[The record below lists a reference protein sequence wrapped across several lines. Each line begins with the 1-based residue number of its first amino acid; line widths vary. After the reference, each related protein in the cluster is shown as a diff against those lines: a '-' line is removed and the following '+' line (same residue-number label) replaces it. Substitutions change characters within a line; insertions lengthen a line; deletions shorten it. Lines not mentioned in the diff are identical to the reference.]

1 MFYKLMIKKILSILL
16 LLIANFTYADTIKTD
31 VLVVGGGASGVAA
44 AIQSAR
50 SNVKTLLIEQGP
62 LLGGSMTAGG
72 FCILDANRNLPT
84 GIYAEFRGRVV
95 SYYKSRLGYDTTK
108 NAPLNFEPAIGAS
121 ILKKLTDTV
130 KNLTIKMN
138 TPFTAIKKDGTGWEV
153 SITANGKT
161 DVIKAQAVIDA
172 TELGDVAA
180 KAGVVFNTGFDSRND
195 TGEALAPANATN
207 QIQDISWIAILKDYG
222 KGADSTI
229 VKPEGY
235 EASQFACL
243 KKADIKKLLKAGAL
257 MNDKYLVNWNDCA
270 SQYSVTSNDLLPE
283 NREATFRQSR
293 LHTLGLIYYLQTEL
307 GYKNLGLADEFPTKD
322 KLPLIPYIREN
333 KRAYGELRMVLG
345 DIYTPYERQSR
356 LYRTW
361 IGVADALPGQH
372 YVVPGAPKINYPPF
386 PAFGIPLGAV
396 VVKDQTNLF
405 VTEKALSVTHLVN
418 GSITDPAVQMTLGQG
433 VGASAAWCAF
443 FKKTTKQLDV
453 RKIQDEILVYSGSIM
468 PFNDIPKADPAY
480 RAVQQVG
487 ATGMLRGFIKPTGN
501 AAQFLFKPDTIVY
514 TAEVKPF
521 LNEIYARSFLWFNKT
536 NPGETFTV
544 GNLLSYISE
553 MSLTDPETLQKM
565 MRAAWQTK
573 YKFNTAFD
581 IKRPVTRR
589 EFAVLANKYLN
600 PFSRKVDISGKLV
613 N

>member
-1 MFYKLMIKKILSILL
+1 MIKKLLPFSL
-16 LLIANFTYADTIKTD
+16 LLILSTTIFAETIKTD

-62 LLGGSMTAGG
+62 WLGGSMTAGG

-84 GIYAEFRGRVV
+84 GIYAEFRGRVLNF
-95 SYYKSRLGYDTTK
+95 YKSRLGYDTTK
-108 NAPLNFEPAIGAS
+108 NAPLKFEPSIGAS

-130 KNLTIKMN
+130 KNLTIRAN
-138 TPFTAIKKDGTGWEV
+138 TTFTAIKKDGTGWEV
-153 SITANGKT
+153 SITADGKT
-161 DVIKAQAVIDA
+161 DLIKAQAVIDA

-195 TGEALAPANATN
+195 TGEALAPTNATN

-222 KGADSTI
+222 YAANKTI
-229 VKPEGY
+229 AKPNGY
-235 EASQFACL
+235 EVSQYACL
-243 KKADIKKLLKAGAL
+243 RKADIKKLLSAGAL
-257 MNDKYLVNWNDCA
+257 INDKYMINWNDCA

-307 GYKNLGLADEFPTKD
+307 GYKNLGLSDEFPTED
-322 KLPLIPYIREN
+322 HLPLIPYIREN
-333 KRAYGELRMVLG
+333 RRALGELRMVLG
-345 DIYTPYERQSR
+345 DIYTPYDRQSR
-356 LYRTW
+356 LYRTS

-372 YVVPGAPKINYPPF
+372 YVVPGAPKIKYSAF
-386 PAFGIPLGAV
+386 PAYAIPLGAV

-405 VTEKALSVTHLVN
+405 VTEKAMSVTHLVN

-443 FKKTTKQLDV
+443 FKKTTKELDV
-453 RKIQDEILVYSGSIM
+453 RKIQDEILIYNGSIM
-468 PFNDIPKADPAY
+468 PFNDMPKSDPAY
-480 RAVQQVG
+480 RAMQQLG
-487 ATGMLRGFIKPTGN
+487 ATGMLRGVVKPTGN
-501 AAQFLFKPDTIVY
+501 RAEFLFKPDTIVY

-521 LNEIYARSFLWFNKT
+521 LNEIYARSFLWFNRT

-565 MRAAWQTK
+565 MRAAWQTT

-589 EFAVLANKYLN
+589 EFAILANKYLN